1 MGKLQSNRPLLGN
14 IGLVVFLALLVTLT
28 FGTVPQAQ
36 AFQPQVTPSPGS
48 FNRVVTPEQPVA
60 VEGEDGWAY
69 NGQTAKVQATTD
81 TEVSFTIQVCT
92 PSDFNSILL
101 EIIGVGNLDDGSKV
115 SNAIYQVYGKVYG
128 ITYYAYQFIYTWVYE
143 NLNFDSNYTLAVYAG
158 DDQPLASITL
168 DLEAPPPRPS
178 GGGGGGGGGAAPT
191 EEETAT
197 GEITVEDGQGT
208 LIVDADKVKEL
219 IADPEVEAIEFE
231 IPADVAEEGTVELPA
246 DILLSV
252 FEAAKPAVF
261 VVGNVQLTVDPAD
274 LAVEDLQTLA
284 EEGATLNVVVV
295 KSEAPLPGYTALKVA
310 SDIYDIRID
319 VIGADGVRKGSIDSF
334 NNPITITLP
343 YDPDKL
349 EGVSEDLLSI
359 FRYNEETGQWDL
371 VPGSRVDKENN
382 TVSVES
388 YHLSKYAVMAYEAAF
403 TDIIG
408 HWAEAD
414 IKLMAAKGIV
424 KGMSATTF
432 APEAQV
438 TRAQFATLL
447 VKALNIREQAATG
460 ERFTD
465 VAADAWY
472 ARTVETAAANGL
484 IKGYPDGSFRPNA
497 KITRQELAAMVAN
510 ALKFRGRDAEALT
523 AEEVNTILSTFADR
537 NQISDWARAAA
548 AVVVKN
554 GIVKGRAVDEFAP
567 LATAKR
573 CEAVVMIKQMLSFLG
588 EL

>member
-36 AFQPQVTPSPGS
+36 AATPEYDPNLAVQVTPDNPLAVQDKDNEWQSEKATLLTNEDKNQVTITFQILTDKDFESLFFKILKDGATVLDS
-48 FNRVVTPEQPVA
+48 VYLSSLTGVV
-60 VEGEDGWAY
+60 Y
-69 NGQTAKVQATTD
+69 QTYESVYH
-81 TEVSFTIQVCT
+81 V
-92 PSDFNSILL
+92 
-101 EIIGVGNLDDGSKV
+101 
-115 SNAIYQVYGKVYG
+115 YQVVYD
-128 ITYYAYQFIYTWVYE
+128 WVYSGVLDVY
-143 NLNFDSNYTLAVYAG
+143 NDYTLAVYAG

-484 IKGYPDGSFRPNA
+484 LKGYPDGSFRPDA

-523 AEEVNTILSTFADR
+523 AEEVNNILSTFADR

-554 GIVKGRAVDEFAP
+554 GIVKGRAADEFAP

>member
-36 AFQPQVTPSPGS
+36 AATPEYDEDLAVQVTTDKPLAVQDKDGKWQTGEATLYTNKDKNQVEITFQILTDQS
-48 FNRVVTPEQPVA
+48 FESLFFKILKDGITVLDSVYLKELTNVVYKTYDSVYH
-60 VEGEDGWAY
+60 V
-69 NGQTAKVQATTD
+69 
-81 TEVSFTIQVCT
+81 
-92 PSDFNSILL
+92 
-101 EIIGVGNLDDGSKV
+101 
-115 SNAIYQVYGKVYG
+115 YQVV
-128 ITYYAYQFIYTWVYE
+128 YTWVYSGVLDLY
-143 NLNFDSNYTLAVYAG
+143 NDYTLVVYAG
-158 DDQPLASITL
+158 DGQQLASITL
-168 DLEAPPPRPS
+168 DLEAPPPEPS
-178 GGGGGGGGGAAPT
+178 GGGAAPAPAGT
-191 EEETAT
+191 TVDT
-197 GEITVEDGQGT
+197 GTVTVKDGQGT
-208 LIVDADKVKEL
+208 LTVDAEKVEKL
-219 IADPEVEAIEFE
+219 VANPEVKAIEFA
-231 IPADVAEEGTVELPA
+231 IPADVAKEGVVVLPA
-246 DILLSV
+246 AVLVSV
-252 FEAAKPAVF
+252 FEAGKPAVF
-261 VVGNVQLTVDPAD
+261 KVADVQLTIDPAD
-274 LAVEDLQTLA
+274 LNLKDLQTLA
-284 EEGATLNVVVV
+284 EEGAKINVSID
-295 KSEAPLPGYTALKVA
+295 KTTAPVPAALKVA
-310 SDIYDIRID
+310 SDIYEIRID
-319 VIGADGVRKGSIDSF
+319 VVGADGVRKGSIDSF
-334 NNPITITLP
+334 AKPITLTLP
-343 YDPDKL
+343 FDPEKL
-349 EGVSEDLLSI
+349 QGVSEDLLSV
-359 FRYNEETGQWDL
+359 FRYNEKAGQWDL
-371 VPGSRVDKENN
+371 VPGSRVDKKNN

-403 TDIIG
+403 ADIIG

-424 KGMSATTF
+424 KGMTATTF

-460 ERFTD
+460 TRFTD
-465 VAADAWY
+465 VPATSWFAS
-472 ARTVETAAANGL
+472 TVETAAANGL

-510 ALKFRGRDAEALT
+510 ALKFRGRDAESLT
-523 AEEVNTILSTFADR
+523 AAEVDSILSTFADR
-537 NQISDWARAAA
+537 SQISSWARTAA